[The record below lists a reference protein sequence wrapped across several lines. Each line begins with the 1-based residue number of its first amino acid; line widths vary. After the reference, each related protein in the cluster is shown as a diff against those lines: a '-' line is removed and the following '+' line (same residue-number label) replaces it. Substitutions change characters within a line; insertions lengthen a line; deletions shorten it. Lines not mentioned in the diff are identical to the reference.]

1 MNVKRQDLKRESP
14 KPVRLEAAL
23 FALGRLVAV
32 YAAGALYTSASQNRP
47 NVALFNRSWY
57 NRAGVEHVMKF
68 CSRAEYESFLKQ
80 VLPFE
85 HMLIGS
91 GIQIMKYYL
100 DISRR
105 EQKKRLKARAADP
118 LRQWKESPI
127 DCVALEH
134 WDDYT
139 KARNKMLER
148 SSNAESPWIVVKADN
163 KHEARLNVIRD
174 LLTRLDCPGGRKHLA
189 HPDRD
194 IVFEYSR
201 DQFNQLAE

>member
-91 GIQIMKYYL
+91 GIQIL
-100 DISRR
+100 S
-105 EQKKRLKARAADP
+105 
-118 LRQWKESPI
+118 
-127 DCVALEH
+127 
-134 WDDYT
+134 
-139 KARNKMLER
+139 
-148 SSNAESPWIVVKADN
+148 
-163 KHEARLNVIRD
+163 
-174 LLTRLDCPGGRKHLA
+174 
-189 HPDRD
+189 
-194 IVFEYSR
+194 
-201 DQFNQLAE
+201 

>member
-1 MNVKRQDLKRESP
+1 M
-14 KPVRLEAAL
+14 
-23 FALGRLVAV
+23 
-32 YAAGALYTSASQNRP
+32 
-47 NVALFNRSWY
+47 
-57 NRAGVEHVMKF
+57 
-68 CSRAEYESFLKQ
+68 
-80 VLPFE
+80 
-85 HMLIGS
+85 
-91 GIQIMKYYL
+91 
-100 DISRR
+100 
-105 EQKKRLKARAADP
+105 
-118 LRQWKESPI
+118 
-127 DCVALEH
+127 ALEH